1 MLFSTRVLSYRS
13 WMNAV
18 ELTLEFIIFIFV
30 TNILWLI
37 NKSVLTINLLP
48 LSARLLLF
56 QTNLIEYYL
65 GFLID
70 LKKKKC
76 VGLVLQLSDRKPEPA
91 PMSDESSSSSKE
103 NVVAKAKS
111 DTPSQWQQQVKV
123 LKQMMAL
130 DQPNPVRL
138 LRHII
143 LWVTPCN
150 FSERIF
156 QY

>member
-1 MLFSTRVLSYRS
+1 
-13 WMNAV
+13 MNAV

-70 LKKKKC
+70 LKKKMC
-76 VGLVLQLSDRKPEPA
+76 WLG
-91 PMSDESSSSSKE
+91 
-103 NVVAKAKS
+103 VAAFGQE
-111 DTPSQWQQQVKV
+111 TWTGT
-123 LKQMMAL
+123 
-130 DQPNPVRL
+130 N
-138 LRHII
+138 
-143 LWVTPCN
+143 
-150 FSERIF
+150 ERREF
-156 QY
+156 